1 MANLKVS
8 LPGLE
13 MKNPII
19 PASGT
24 FGFGYEFAKFYD
36 INILGSMMLK
46 GTTLEPR
53 YGNPLPRIAEGPSGL
68 LNAIGLQNPGVDAV
82 MAEEL
87 EKLRPLYNDKV
98 IDRKSV
104 V

>member
-13 MKNPII
+13 MKIPII

-53 YGNPLPRIAEGPSGL
+53 PIGNL
-68 LNAIGLQNPGVDAV
+68 
-82 MAEEL
+82 
-87 EKLRPLYNDKV
+87 
-98 IDRKSV
+98 
-104 V
+104 

>member
-53 YGNPLPRIAEGPSGL
+53 YGNPHLEL
-68 LNAIGLQNPGVDAV
+68 LKDQ
-82 MAEEL
+82 
-87 EKLRPLYNDKV
+87 
-98 IDRKSV
+98 V
-104 V
+104 VW